1 MRFSTL
7 TLLPLIK
14 SSPCIDLVAKM
25 EKETGNDRE
34 TWQGYLMDFV
44 SKECILSKEAISL
57 VPKAADAL
65 KTSITRSEEAESV
78 VMHLGILAG
87 LPPTLYVLAQQYA
100 YNQMLQ
106 GWERKQAQFL
116 RGALHGGAA
125 SVHPVDHVSRDP
137 PRDPREIF
145 GLGFRPRDP
154 PRGPRE
160 IFSESLS
167 PENCLVAQA
176 RINFLGM
183 YGGSEAKIAELKSA
197 IQRGCSC
204 KDHEIL
210 SKIDALNS
218 NPTRKLRLEEWFT
231 LKQQVQK
238 KKIPECEDFLGTI
251 GRGALYFYESKLDD
265 FFPK

>member
-14 SSPCIDLVAKM
+14 SSPCIILVAKM

-34 TWQGYLMDFV
+34 KWQRYLMDFV
-44 SKECILSKEAISL
+44 SKECILSEKLEISL
-57 VPKAADAL
+57 VPKAAHAL

-78 VMHLGILAG
+78 VMHLGILAEM
-87 LPPTLYVLAQQYA
+87 PPTLYVRAQQYA
-100 YNQMLQ
+100 YNQMLE
-106 GWERKQAQFL
+106 GWKRKQAQFL

-125 SVHPVDHVSRDP
+125 SVHPVDHVSRDAP
-137 PRDPREIF
+137 RGPRDIF
-145 GLGFRPRDP
+145 GSGLRPRDA

-176 RINFLGM
+176 RINLLGM
-183 YGGSEAKIAELKSA
+183 LAGSEAKIAELNLA

-210 SKIDALNS
+210 SNIDALNS
-218 NPTRKLRLEEWFT
+218 NPTRKFRREEWFK
-231 LKQQVQK
+231 LKQQVHEK
-238 KKIPECEDFLGTI
+238 GIPECEDFLGTI
-251 GRGALYFYESKLDD
+251 ARGALYF
-265 FFPK
+265 